1 MNSDGRN
8 AKASSWLSP
17 GAVCALTLALLL
29 SAMPTAAFQDEGD
42 EPGPPT
48 RQAADN
54 RGAPNSEDSQPP
66 EYHPV
71 PSSLTLPAGTII
83 TVRVSQ
89 MLSSDNN
96 VVGDGFTA
104 ELQKPLVVEG
114 WVVARRG
121 QTVLGRVGVAQKAG
135 RIKGTSQLGLE
146 LSNLV
151 LVDGQQLPIRTQ
163 LQQVSGGTSQG
174 RDAEGIGTTTGLGA
188 IIGAAAG
195 EGKGAAI
202 GAGAGA
208 AAGIA
213 GVLLTRG
220 RPTVI
225 EPETSLSFQLQ
236 SPLAFSTQRSR
247 PAYRPVIQADYDN
260 GTSLRRRPQRFA
272 VATPYPPPY
281 WDYYPWGY
289 YYPSSVYFGYYGF
302 GRSFGGRHF
311 RR

>member
-1 MNSDGRN
+1 MNTYGRGAN
-8 AKASSWLSP
+8 ESSWLRP
-17 GAVCALTLALLL
+17 GTLCAVALAILLG
-29 SAMPTAAFQDEGD
+29 AMPAAAFQDEGD
-42 EPGPPT
+42 EPTTPA
-48 RQAADN
+48 RQTADN
-54 RGAPNSEDSQPP
+54 RTPPSTDDAQPP
-66 EYHPV
+66 QYQPL

-89 MLSSDNN
+89 LLSSDHNQ
-96 VVGDGFTA
+96 VGDGFTA

-121 QTVLGRVGVAQKAG
+121 QTVLGRVAVAQKAG
-135 RIKGTSQLGLE
+135 RVKGTSQLGVE

-151 LVDGQQLPIRTQ
+151 LVDGQQLRVRTQ
-163 LQQVSGGTSQG
+163 LQQVSAGTSYG
-174 RDAEGIGTTTGLGA
+174 RDAQAIGTTTGLGA

-195 EGKGAAI
+195 EGKGAGI

-208 AAGIA
+208 AASIA

-236 SPLAFSTQRSR
+236 SPLSFSTQRSR
-247 PAYRPVIQADYDN
+247 PAYRPVTQADYDN
-260 GTSLRRRPQRFA
+260 GTSLQRRPARIA
-272 VATPYPPPY
+272 VAMPYASPY

-289 YYPSSVYFGYYGF
+289 YYPSPVFFGYYGF
-302 GRSFGGRHF
+302 GGRFGRGHF